1 MSPVESITKNRQSL
15 DTLRAMVARAYGAD
29 AVPAG
34 DSWVDELGNGFFN
47 VVYRLTLADGRQ
59 VALKI
64 APPSDVEVLT
74 YEVGAMRTELEALR
88 LITAHTGVPVPAVD
102 FADLGHD
109 LVDVDYF
116 FMPYVDADNL
126 GVIRDELGPSD
137 LGRYKA
143 ALGAA
148 NRELNT
154 ILGPAYGPV
163 TAPAYSTWRS
173 AFTALFDGVLDDGRR
188 RSVELGWSYDEVRA
202 VLTAHEHLLD
212 DVTEPR
218 YVEWDL
224 WEGNALV
231 TDGEVVCLVDHERA
245 LFGDP
250 LIEVGFA
257 GLLSPS
263 FGDSTAFLRG
273 YGRGPLTES
282 EEVRRRL
289 YTLHVGLVMT
299 IETVYR
305 GHTDQEQYDWARECV
320 DEVMTSLTRGRPT
333 A

>member
-1 MSPVESITKNRQSL
+1 MDSITKNRQSV
-15 DTLRAMVARAYGAD
+15 DTLRAMVARAYGPD
-29 AVPAG
+29 AVPDG
-34 DSWVDELGNGFFN
+34 DAWVEELRNGLFN

-74 YEVGAMRTELEALR
+74 YELGAMRTELEALR

-102 FADLGHD
+102 HADLLHD
-109 LVDVDYF
+109 LIDVDYF
-116 FMPYVDADNL
+116 FMPYIDADNL
-126 GVIRDELGPSD
+126 GALRDELGPSD
-137 LGRYKA
+137 LGRYTA

-154 ILGPAYGPV
+154 ILGPAYGPI
-163 TAPAYSTWRS
+163 TAPTYPTWRT
-173 AFTALFDGVLDDGRR
+173 AFAAMFDDVLGDGRR
-188 RSVELGWSYDEVRA
+188 RNVELGWSYDDVRA

-231 TDGEVVCLVDHERA
+231 RDGEIVCVIDHERA

-289 YTLHVGLVMT
+289 YTLHAGLVMT

-305 GHTDQEQYDWARECV
+305 GHTDKGQYDWARGCV
-320 DEVMTSLTRGRPT
+320 DEVMTSLTRGRLT